1 MLLLIR
7 GKDTNEQGIFFS
19 LKNKAAFT
27 GTISRDKDFLRNQ
40 IHSAFALLGF
50 LFRHAC

>member
-7 GKDTNEQGIFFS
+7 GKDTNDLGIFLS

-40 IHSAFALLGF
+40 ILSAYALLGF
-50 LFRHAC
+50 LFRPAC